1 MNSAKNNSTP
11 SYLKSILAHKCPRC
25 RTGQMFIC
33 KNSYDL
39 RNFMKM
45 PIQCPACGQ
54 HLELESGFYYGTSYV
69 SYALSVLFSAVTFVA
84 WWVIIGLSTTDNR
97 LFWWMGIN
105 VILLLLIQ
113 PYLMRFSRVL
123 WLSFFVSYN
132 PWWRTEKAEVP
143 ERLVQ
148 QHPNTW

>member
-1 MNSAKNNSTP
+1 LIFKTP
-11 SYLKSILAHKCPRC
+11 SYLKSILTHKCSRC

-33 KNSYDL
+33 KSSYDL

-45 PIQCPACGQ
+45 PVKCPACGQ
-54 HLELESGFYYGTSYV
+54 YLEIESGFYYGTSYV
-69 SYALSVLFSAVTFVA
+69 SYALAVLFSAVTFVA
-84 WWVIIGLSTTDNR
+84 WWMIIGLSTTDNR

-113 PYLMRFSRVL
+113 PYLMRFSRAM

-132 PWWRTEKAEVP
+132 PCWRTEKAEVP
-143 ERLVQ
+143 ERLV
-148 QHPNTW
+148 HEHSNNL